1 MIFNVSAEAPRL
13 RERYGRM
20 ANVEKDE
27 KVSITRSASQWVY
40 WQMFKKMKK
49 SALRAHTL

>member
-1 MIFNVSAEAPRL
+1 MLKKNDFLLSLLRL
-13 RERYGRM
+13 TGLEKGM

-49 SALRAHTL
+49 SALHA